1 MALTPSTMLELGT
14 ALPPFRLPDVDGHLI
29 SDRDFAG
36 SPLLVAFICPHCP
49 FVVHVRDGLGRFA
62 QEYQPRGL
70 AVVGINANDTSQ
82 VPEDGP
88 AGMKKEAAAAGYT
101 FPYLR
106 DESQRVAKAFMAACT
121 PDLYLFDRAHR
132 LVYRGQFDSSR
143 PGKDMPVT
151 GADLRRAADA
161 MLEGLPVPVDQ
172 KPSVGCS
179 IKWKTP

>member
-1 MALTPSTMLELGT
+1 MAQTPSTMLELGT
-14 ALPPFRLPDVDGHLI
+14 ALPPFRLPDADGHLI
-29 SDRDFAG
+29 SDRDFQG

-49 FVVHVRDGLGRFA
+49 FVVHVRDGLARFA
-62 QEYQPRGL
+62 QEYQTRGL
-70 AVVGINANDTSQ
+70 AIVGINANDVSQ

-106 DESQRVAKAFMAACT
+106 DESQQLAKVFRAACT
-121 PDLYLFDRAHR
+121 PDLYLFDRERR

-143 PGKDMPVT
+143 PGKDIPVT
-151 GADLRRAADA
+151 GEDLRRAADA
-161 MLEGLPVPVDQ
+161 LLEGHPVPQDQ

-179 IKWKTP
+179 IKWKTS